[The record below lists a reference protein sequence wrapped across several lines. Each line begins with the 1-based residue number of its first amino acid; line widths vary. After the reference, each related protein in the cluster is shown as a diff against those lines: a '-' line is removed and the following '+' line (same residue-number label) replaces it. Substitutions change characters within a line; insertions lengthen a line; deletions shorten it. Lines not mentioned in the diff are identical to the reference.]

1 MDFALHPFCLVCLS
15 VCGLRGIIRAIEQ
28 LSHVGGCHIL
38 RICTPSSTNS
48 TACKVFAVFA
58 LAIGVRQT
66 SQMSCLSFLIHLQ
79 LLQSRAVQTLLYDE
93 CKVRCNFFLYRQHYS
108 RDVKGRLH
116 CCTESASHSFRFAIA
131 SSCAEKSIETAA
143 IPKLFLYLSSPT
155 RDPPAFP
162 FLLSICTFDL
172 AKCIHRKDRRQ
183 HGYTLQL
190 IYLN

>member
-15 VCGLRGIIRAIEQ
+15 VCGLRGDNKSHQATVTRQ
-28 LSHVGGCHIL
+28 WLSYSENLHALQH
-38 RICTPSSTNS
+38 NS

-58 LAIGVRQT
+58 LAIGVRHT

-79 LLQSRAVQTLLYDE
+79 LLRESRYRLCFMTSAKLDAT
-93 CKVRCNFFLYRQHYS
+93 FFLYRQHYS

-116 CCTESASHSFRFAIA
+116 CCTESTSHSFRFAIA
-131 SSCAEKSIETAA
+131 KGWAEKSIETAA
-143 IPKLFLYLSSPT
+143 IPKLFLYLYSPT

-172 AKCIHRKDRRQ
+172 AKCIQRKDRRQ
-183 HGYTLQL
+183 HSYTLQL